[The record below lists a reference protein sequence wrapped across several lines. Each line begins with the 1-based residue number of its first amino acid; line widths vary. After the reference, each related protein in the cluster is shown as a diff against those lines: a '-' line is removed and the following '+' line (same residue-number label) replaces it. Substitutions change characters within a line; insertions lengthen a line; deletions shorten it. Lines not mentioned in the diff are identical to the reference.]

1 MITQV
6 QYNERS
12 RMSSTSSLSSQQ
24 QDLEVIH
31 QTQLKINNPNQ
42 YLKQIEEEQET
53 YNFLSELEDKCFDI
67 LNDLKKLKIEEE
79 SIKDK
84 TNIEKIDQT
93 SKIDSFIQLQGLEI
107 QRLNDIYQRES
118 EQTGDYI
125 QLFENQIQ
133 QEEQQ
138 YAKLQQQIQKVQQRI
153 DRLNYDIG
161 NI

>member
-6 QYNERS
+6 QYSERS

-24 QDLEVIH
+24 QDLETIH

-53 YNFLSELEDKCFDI
+53 YNFLSELEDKCFEI

-79 SIKDK
+79 SLKDK
-84 TNIEKIDQT
+84 RDIEKIDQT
-93 SKIDSFIQLQGLEI
+93 SKINSFIQLEELEI
-107 QRLNDIYQRES
+107 QRLKDIFQRET

-138 YAKLQQQIQKVQQRI
+138 YIQLQQKIQNAQQRI